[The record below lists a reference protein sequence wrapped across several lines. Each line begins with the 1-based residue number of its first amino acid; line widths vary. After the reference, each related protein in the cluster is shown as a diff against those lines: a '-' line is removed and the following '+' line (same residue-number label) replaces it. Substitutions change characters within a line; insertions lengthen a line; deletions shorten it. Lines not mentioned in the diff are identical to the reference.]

1 MKGLAVL
8 FTILFLST
16 SIANA
21 QSAGVTIEPVNY
33 SDPST
38 PLKIIVNLNE
48 IADQSVTHVQ
58 NLLADADAN
67 LGIYFW
73 TWKPY
78 EFPAGSPKANGIG
91 AQAWKNSN
99 ELLLMTKESDRV
111 YSFTLTPTEF
121 YEVSPATVYLE
132 DIHFLV
138 KPKDGGG
145 FGDPDRKS
153 PDLMIDILD
162 VGIERISSQKITAF
176 PQPAN
181 ESLTINLTNGDAY
194 SIFDLSGNLVVRGT
208 YTSTQTTIA
217 TSTWSNGIYL
227 LQVTNNKEIVN
238 KKICVAH

>member
-1 MKGLAVL
+1 MKRL
-8 FTILFLST
+8 FALLSILLS
-16 SIANA
+16 SSMVNA
-21 QSAGVTIEPVNY
+21 QSPGVTIEPTNY

-38 PLKIIVNLNE
+38 QLKIIVNLNE
-48 IADQSVTHVQ
+48 LADQGLVHVQ

-73 TWKPY
+73 TWKPF
-78 EFPAGSPKANGIG
+78 EFPAGSPKENGTG

-111 YSFTLTPTEF
+111 YSYTFVPTDF
-121 YEVSPATVYLE
+121 YEVSPAMVYME

-153 PDLMIDILD
+153 PDLMIDITD
-162 VGIERISSQKITAF
+162 VGFEKISSALISIY

-181 ESLTINLTNGDAY
+181 ELVTINLKNGDAY
-194 SIFDLSGNLVVRGT
+194 SVFDLSGNLIINGI
-208 YTSTQTTIA
+208 SNSNLNTIA
-217 TSTWSNGIYL
+217 TSNWSNGIYL
-227 LQVTNNKEIVN
+227 LRVSNSERTINQM
-238 KKICVAH
+238 ICIAH